1 MDGINVLL
9 EYFLIFK
16 DIEIKSEN
24 NANIIKKIDKIIK
37 ILENAKN
44 RTKANIEYLT
54 DYNLVEEIA
63 KRYDFSIVNS
73 ELSNKVLNEYSLNN
87 VDEIKVNDNVPTY
100 LKEIINSSKKGIDN
114 ILYDIMLN
122 LDRYNV
128 YFMNKK
134 TKSADLP
141 INSDIPFEELDVQLK
156 DVLSYLEVKEEE
168 LDKELVTDLGRY
180 ADLDKFKEMA
190 IAVKTGTDIK
200 FALYDKIQDKNVLVS
215 ILLHSSLENIENV
228 GKVFEKYKDKI
239 NKVVAGIP
247 SIFIKDVVSSK
258 CKYGVLTHYNNFM
271 GNVSLVQEFNL
282 DFKSM
287 TESPVF
293 LVNDPVKN
301 RKLIEQL
308 QSIGVKVNNVL
319 EHVGNILV
327 IKPDVVFKNI
337 NTLAL
342 YGVNLTDDNNNY
354 GYSLLGMEELD
365 LKLDYLIEHPDPNIS
380 WKKSD
385 GIRLDNLDLIRGL
398 VIKDDYLKWKNNF
411 KYDKLDNASLEG
423 TEFSNEP
430 FDLTK
435 REMILEQFP
444 EIVGIESKFLVS
456 EEDYYAVGFNVVSRN
471 RVLRNLYNYKNKD
484 KSDFKEMFMKSL
496 EYKSNVKNSEEVFGA
511 IKQPLEMGDES
522 VKLS

>member
-1 MDGINVLL
+1 M
-9 EYFLIFK
+9 
-16 DIEIKSEN
+16 
-24 NANIIKKIDKIIK
+24 
-37 ILENAKN
+37 
-44 RTKANIEYLT
+44 
-54 DYNLVEEIA
+54 
-63 KRYDFSIVNS
+63 
-73 ELSNKVLNEYSLNN
+73 
-87 VDEIKVNDNVPTY
+87 
-100 LKEIINSSKKGIDN
+100 
-114 ILYDIMLN
+114 YDITLN
-122 LDRYNV
+122 VNRYNA
-128 YFMNKK
+128 YYMNKK
-134 TKSADLP
+134 SRSQDLP
-141 INSDIPFEELDVQLK
+141 LTSDIPFEELDVQLK
-156 DVLSYLEVKEEE
+156 DILSYLNVKDGE

-180 ADLDKFKEMA
+180 VDLNKFKEMA
-190 IAVKTGTDIK
+190 IAVKTGTDVK

-239 NKVVAGIP
+239 NKVVAGVP
-247 SIFIKDVVSSK
+247 SIFIKDLVNSK
-258 CKYGVLTHYNNFM
+258 CKFDVLTHYNNFM
-271 GNVSLVQEFNL
+271 GNVSLIQEFNL

-301 RKLIEQL
+301 KQLIEQL
-308 QSIGVKVNNVL
+308 LSMGVKVNNVL
-319 EHVGNILV
+319 ERVGNILV
-327 IKPDVVFKNI
+327 VKPDVVFKNI

-365 LKLDYLIEHPDPNIS
+365 LKLDYLIEQGL

-411 KYDKLDNASLEG
+411 KYDKLDNTSLEKG
-423 TEFSNEP
+423 EFSNET

-435 REMILEQFP
+435 REMVLQQYP
-444 EIVGIESKFLVS
+444 EMADIESKFLVS

-484 KSDFKEMFMKSL
+484 KSDFKEMFIKSL

>member
-16 DIEIKSEN
+16 NIEIKNEN
-24 NANIIKKIDKIIK
+24 NLQIIKKIDKIIK
-37 ILENAKN
+37 VLENAKN

-54 DYNLVEEIA
+54 DYNLVEELS
-63 KRYDFSIVNS
+63 KRYDSNLVNS
-73 ELSNKVLNEYSLNN
+73 ELYNKVLSEYGFSNE
-87 VDEIKVNDNVPTY
+87 DEIKTSDKVPSY
-100 LKEIINSSKKGIDN
+100 LKEMLNSSKKGIDN

-134 TKSADLP
+134 TKSVDLP
-141 INSDIPFEELDVQLK
+141 LTSDIPFEELDVQLK

-190 IAVKTGTDIK
+190 IAIKTSNDVK
-200 FALYDKIQDKNVLVS
+200 FALFDKIQDKNVLVS
-215 ILLHSSLENIENV
+215 ILLHSNLETIETI
-228 GKVFEKYKDKI
+228 GKVFEKYKDKV
-239 NKVVAGIP
+239 NKVVAGVP

-258 CKYGVLTHYNNFM
+258 CKYNVLTHYNNFL
-271 GNVSLVQEFNL
+271 GNVALVQEYNL

-287 TESPVF
+287 TENPVF
-293 LVNDPVKN
+293 LVNVPIKN
-301 RKLIEQL
+301 KQMIEQL
-308 QSIGVKVNNVL
+308 KNMGVKINNVL
-319 EHVGNILV
+319 EYVGNILV
-327 IKPDVVFKNI
+327 IKPDIVFRNI

-342 YGVNLTDDNNNY
+342 YGINLTDDNNNY

-365 LKLDYLIEHPDPNIS
+365 IKLDYLIEQGL

-398 VIKDDYLKWKNNF
+398 IIKDDYLKWKNNF
-411 KYDKLDNASLEG
+411 KYDRLDSASLEKC
-423 TEFSNEP
+423 EFSNEP

-435 REMILEQFP
+435 REIILEQYP
-444 EIVGIESKFLVS
+444 EVADIESKFLVS
-456 EEDYYAVGFNVVSRN
+456 EEDYYSVGFNVISRN

-484 KSDFKEMFMKSL
+484 KSNFKEMFIKSL

>member
-9 EYFLIFK
+9 EYFLTFK
-16 DIEIKSEN
+16 NIEVNNEN
-24 NANIIKKIDKIIK
+24 NAHIIKKIDKIIK
-37 ILENAKN
+37 VLENAKN
-44 RTKANIEYLT
+44 RTKASIEYLT

-73 ELSNKVLNEYSLNN
+73 ELSTKVLNEYSLNN
-87 VDEIKVNDNVPTY
+87 ADEIKTSDKVPSY
-100 LKEIINSSKKGIDN
+100 LKEMINSSKKGIDN

-141 INSDIPFEELDVQLK
+141 LTSDIPFEELDVQLK
-156 DVLSYLEVKEEE
+156 DVLSYLEVQEEE

-190 IAVKTGTDIK
+190 IAVKTGTDVK
-200 FALYDKIQDKNVLVS
+200 FALFDKIQDKNVLVS
-215 ILLHSSLENIENV
+215 ILLHSNLETIETI
-228 GKVFEKYKDKI
+228 GKVFEKYKDKV
-239 NKVVAGIP
+239 NKVVAGVP

-258 CKYGVLTHYNNFM
+258 CKYDVLTHYNNFL
-271 GNVSLVQEFNL
+271 GNIALIQEYNL

-293 LVNDPVKN
+293 LINDPIKN
-301 RKLIEQL
+301 KQMIEQL
-308 QSIGVKVNNVL
+308 KNMGVKVNNVL

-327 IKPDVVFKNI
+327 IKPDIVFRNL

-342 YGVNLTDDNNNY
+342 YGINLTDDDNNY

-365 LKLDYLIEHPDPNIS
+365 MKLDYLIEQGL

-385 GIRLDNLDLIRGL
+385 GVRLDNLDLIRGL
-398 VIKDDYLKWKNNF
+398 IIKDDYLKWKNNF
-411 KYDKLDNASLEG
+411 KYDRLDNASLEKS
-423 TEFSNEP
+423 EFSNEP

-435 REMILEQFP
+435 REMILEQYS
-444 EIVGIESKFLVS
+444 EIADIESKFLVS

>member
-9 EYFLIFK
+9 EYFLTFK
-16 DIEIKSEN
+16 NIEVNNEN
-24 NANIIKKIDKIIK
+24 NAHIIKKIDKIIK
-37 ILENAKN
+37 VLESAKN
-44 RTKANIEYLT
+44 RTKASIEYLT

-73 ELSNKVLNEYSLNN
+73 ELSTKVLNEYSLNN
-87 VDEIKVNDNVPTY
+87 ADEIKTSEKVPSY

-134 TKSADLP
+134 TKSVDLP
-141 INSDIPFEELDVQLK
+141 LTSDIPFEKLDVQLK
-156 DVLSYLEVKEEE
+156 DVLSYLEIKEEE

-190 IAVKTGTDIK
+190 IAVKTGTDVK
-200 FALYDKIQDKNVLVS
+200 FALFDKIQDKNVLVS
-215 ILLHSSLENIENV
+215 ILLHSNLETIETI
-228 GKVFEKYKDKI
+228 GKVFEKYKDKV
-239 NKVVAGIP
+239 NKVVAGVP

-258 CKYGVLTHYNNFM
+258 CKYDVLTHYNNFM
-271 GNVSLVQEFNL
+271 GNVALIQDYNL

-301 RKLIEQL
+301 KQIIEQL
-308 QSIGVKVNNVL
+308 KNRGVNINKIL
-319 EHVGNILV
+319 ENIESHVGNILA
-327 IKPDVVFKNI
+327 IKPDVVFRNLD
-337 NTLAL
+337 TLAL
-342 YGVNLTDDNNNY
+342 YGINLTDDDNNH
-354 GYSLLGMEELD
+354 GYSLLGMEDLD
-365 LKLDYLIEHPDPNIS
+365 VKLDYFIEKGE
-380 WKKSD
+380 WEKGKKF
-385 GIRLDNLDLIRGL
+385 DNLDYVRGL
-398 VIKDDYLKWKNNF
+398 IIRDDYLKWKNNF
-411 KYDKLDNASLEG
+411 KYDRLDNTSLEKS
-423 TEFSNEP
+423 EFSNET

-435 REMILEQFP
+435 REMVLQQYP
-444 EIVGIESKFLVS
+444 EIADIESKFLVS

-484 KSDFKEMFMKSL
+484 KSDFKEMFIKSL

>member
-16 DIEIKSEN
+16 NIEIKNEN
-24 NANIIKKIDKIIK
+24 NLQIIKKIDKIIK
-37 ILENAKN
+37 VLENAKN

-54 DYNLVEEIA
+54 DYNLVEELS
-63 KRYDFSIVNS
+63 KRYDSNLVNS
-73 ELSNKVLNEYSLNN
+73 ELNSKVLSEYGFSNE
-87 VDEIKVNDNVPTY
+87 DEIKTSDKVPSY
-100 LKEIINSSKKGIDN
+100 LKEMLNSSKKGIDN

-134 TKSADLP
+134 TKSVDLP
-141 INSDIPFEELDVQLK
+141 LTSDIPFEELDVQLK
-156 DVLSYLEVKEEE
+156 DVLSYLEVKEAE

-190 IAVKTGTDIK
+190 IAIKTSNDVK
-200 FALYDKIQDKNVLVS
+200 FALFDKIQDKNVLVS
-215 ILLHSSLENIENV
+215 ILLHSNLETIETI
-228 GKVFEKYKDKI
+228 GKVFEKYKDKV
-239 NKVVAGIP
+239 NKVVAGVP

-258 CKYGVLTHYNNFM
+258 CKYNVLTHYNNFL
-271 GNVSLVQEFNL
+271 GNVALVQEYNL

-287 TESPVF
+287 TENPVF
-293 LVNDPVKN
+293 LVNDHIKN
-301 RKLIEQL
+301 KQMIEQL
-308 QSIGVKVNNVL
+308 KNMGVKINNVL
-319 EHVGNILV
+319 EYVGNILV
-327 IKPDVVFKNI
+327 IKPDIVFRNI

-342 YGVNLTDDNNNY
+342 YGINLTDDNNNY

-365 LKLDYLIEHPDPNIS
+365 IKLDYLIEQGL

-398 VIKDDYLKWKNNF
+398 IIKDDYLKWKNNF
-411 KYDKLDNASLEG
+411 KYDRLDSASLEKC
-423 TEFSNEP
+423 EFSNEP

-435 REMILEQFP
+435 REIILEQYP
-444 EIVGIESKFLVS
+444 EVADIESKFLVS
-456 EEDYYAVGFNVVSRN
+456 EEDYYSVGFNVISRN

-484 KSDFKEMFMKSL
+484 KSNFKEMFIKSL
-496 EYKSNVKNSEEVFGA
+496 EYKSNVKDSEEVFGA

>member
-16 DIEIKSEN
+16 DIEIKNEN
-24 NANIIKKIDKIIK
+24 NAHIIKKIDKILK
-37 ILENAKN
+37 VLENAKN
-44 RTKANIEYLT
+44 RTKASIEYLT
-54 DYNLVEEIA
+54 DYNLIEELS
-63 KRYDFSIVNS
+63 KRYDSNVVNN
-73 ELSNKVLNEYSLNN
+73 ELNNKVLNEYSLTNE
-87 VDEIKVNDNVPTY
+87 DEIKTSEKVPSY

-134 TKSADLP
+134 TKSVDLP
-141 INSDIPFEELDVQLK
+141 LTSDIPFEELDVQLK
-156 DVLSYLEVKEEE
+156 DVLSYLEIKEEE

-190 IAVKTGTDIK
+190 IAVKTGTDVK

-215 ILLHSSLENIENV
+215 ILLHSNLETIETI
-228 GKVFEKYKDKI
+228 GKVFEKYKDKV
-239 NKVVAGIP
+239 NKVVAGVP

-258 CKYGVLTHYNNFM
+258 CKYDVLTHYNNFL
-271 GNVSLVQEFNL
+271 GNVALIQEYNL

-293 LVNDPVKN
+293 LINDPIKN
-301 RKLIEQL
+301 KQMIEQL
-308 QSIGVKVNNVL
+308 KNLGVKINNVL

-327 IKPDVVFKNI
+327 IKPDIVFRNI

-342 YGVNLTDDNNNY
+342 YGINLTDDDNNY

-365 LKLDYLIEHPDPNIS
+365 MKLDYLVEQGL

-385 GIRLDNLDLIRGL
+385 GVRLDNLDLIRGL
-398 VIKDDYLKWKNNF
+398 IIKDDYLKWKNNF
-411 KYDKLDNASLEG
+411 KYDRLDSASLEKS
-423 TEFSNEP
+423 EFSNET

-435 REMILEQFP
+435 REMILEQYP
-444 EIVGIESKFLVS
+444 EISDIESKFLVS
-456 EEDYYAVGFNVVSRN
+456 EEDYYSVGFNVISRN

-484 KSDFKEMFMKSL
+484 KTNFKEMFIKSL

>member
-9 EYFLIFK
+9 EYFLTFK
-16 DIEIKSEN
+16 NIEIKNEN
-24 NANIIKKIDKIIK
+24 NTHIIKKIDKIIK
-37 ILENAKN
+37 VLENAKN
-44 RTKANIEYLT
+44 RTKASIEYLT
-54 DYNLVEEIA
+54 DYNLVEELA

-73 ELSNKVLNEYSLNN
+73 ELNNKVLNEYSLNN
-87 VDEIKVNDNVPTY
+87 EDEIKTSDKVPSY
-100 LKEIINSSKKGIDN
+100 LKEILNSSKKGIDN

-134 TKSADLP
+134 IKSVDLP
-141 INSDIPFEELDVQLK
+141 LTSDIPFEELDVQLK
-156 DVLSYLEVKEEE
+156 DVLSYLEIKEEE

-180 ADLDKFKEMA
+180 ADLDKFKELA
-190 IAVKTGTDIK
+190 ISIKTSNDVK
-200 FALYDKIQDKNVLVS
+200 FALFDKIQDKNVLVS
-215 ILLHSSLENIENV
+215 ILLHSNLENIENV

-239 NKVVAGIP
+239 NKVVSGIP
-247 SIFIKDVVSSK
+247 SIFIKTQVNSK
-258 CKYGVLTHYNNFM
+258 CKFDVLTHYNNFM
-271 GNVSLVQEFNL
+271 ANVSLIQEFNL
-282 DFKSM
+282 DFKRM

-301 RKLIEQL
+301 KQLIERL

-319 EHVGNILV
+319 EYVGKILV

-365 LKLDYLIEHPDPNIS
+365 LKLDYLIEQGL

-411 KYDKLDNASLEG
+411 KYDKLDNASLEKS
-423 TEFSNEP
+423 EFTNEP
-430 FDLTK
+430 FDLAK
-435 REMILEQFP
+435 REMLLEQYP
-444 EIVGIESKFLVS
+444 EINDIESKYLVS
-456 EEDYYAVGFNVVSRN
+456 DEDYYAVGFNLVSRN
-471 RVLRNLYNYKNKD
+471 RVLRNFNNFNNKD
-484 KSDFKEMFMKSL
+484 KNNFKEIFMKSL
-496 EYKSNVKNSEEVFGA
+496 KYQSNIKNSEEVFSA
-511 IKQPLEMGDES
+511 IMPNLEMGDKS

>member
-9 EYFLIFK
+9 EYFLTFK
-16 DIEIKSEN
+16 NIEIKNEN
-24 NANIIKKIDKIIK
+24 NTHIIKKIDKIIK
-37 ILENAKN
+37 VLENAKN
-44 RTKANIEYLT
+44 RTKASIEYLT
-54 DYNLVEEIA
+54 DYNLIEELS
-63 KRYDFSIVNS
+63 KRYDSNVVNN
-73 ELSNKVLNEYSLNN
+73 ELNNKVLNEYNLSN
-87 VDEIKVNDNVPTY
+87 VDEIKTSEKVPSY
-100 LKEIINSSKKGIDN
+100 LNEIINSSKKGIDN

-134 TKSADLP
+134 TKSVDLP
-141 INSDIPFEELDVQLK
+141 LTSDIPFEELDVQLK
-156 DVLSYLEVKEEE
+156 DVLSYLEIKEEE
-168 LDKELVTDLGRY
+168 LDKELVTDLARY

-190 IAVKTGTDIK
+190 ISIKTSNDVK
-200 FALYDKIQDKNVLVS
+200 FALFDKIQDKNVLVS
-215 ILLHSSLENIENV
+215 ILLHSNLETIENI
-228 GKVFEKYKDKI
+228 GKVFEKYKDKV
-239 NKVVAGIP
+239 NKVVAGVP
-247 SIFIKDVVSSK
+247 SIFVKDVVSSK
-258 CKYGVLTHYNNFM
+258 CKYDVLTHYNNFL
-271 GNVSLVQEFNL
+271 GNVALIQEYNL

-293 LVNDPVKN
+293 LINDPIKN
-301 RKLIEQL
+301 KQIVEQL
-308 QSIGVKVNNVL
+308 KNLGVKINNVL

-327 IKPDVVFKNI
+327 IKPDIVFRNI

-342 YGVNLTDDNNNY
+342 YGINLTDDDNNY

-365 LKLDYLIEHPDPNIS
+365 VKLDYLIEQGL

-398 VIKDDYLKWKNNF
+398 IIKDDYLKWKNNF
-411 KYDKLDNASLEG
+411 KYDRLDNTSLEKG
-423 TEFSNEP
+423 EFSNET

-435 REMILEQFP
+435 REMVLQQYP
-444 EIVGIESKFLVS
+444 EIADIESKFLVS
-456 EEDYYAVGFNVVSRN
+456 EEDYYAVGFNLVSRN
-471 RVLRNLYNYKNKD
+471 RVIRNLYNYKNKD
-484 KSDFKEMFMKSL
+484 KSDFKEMFIKSL

>member
-9 EYFLIFK
+9 EYFLTFK
-16 DIEIKSEN
+16 NIEIKNEN
-24 NANIIKKIDKIIK
+24 NTHIIKKIDKIIK
-37 ILENAKN
+37 VLENAKN
-44 RTKANIEYLT
+44 RAKASIEYLT
-54 DYNLVEEIA
+54 DYNLIEELS
-63 KRYDFSIVNS
+63 KRYDSNVVNN
-73 ELSNKVLNEYSLNN
+73 ELNNKVLNEYNLSN
-87 VDEIKVNDNVPTY
+87 VDEVKTSEKVPSY

-134 TKSADLP
+134 TKSVDLP
-141 INSDIPFEELDVQLK
+141 LTSDIPFEKLDVQLK
-156 DVLSYLEVKEEE
+156 DVLSYLEIKEEE

-180 ADLDKFKEMA
+180 ADLDKFKELA
-190 IAVKTGTDIK
+190 ISIKTSNDVK
-200 FALYDKIQDKNVLVS
+200 FALFDKIQDKNVLVS
-215 ILLHSSLENIENV
+215 ILLHSNLETIENI
-228 GKVFEKYKDKI
+228 GKVFEKYKDKV

-258 CKYGVLTHYNNFM
+258 CKYDVLTHYNNFL
-271 GNVSLVQEFNL
+271 GNVALIQEYNL

-293 LVNDPVKN
+293 LINDPIKN
-301 RKLIEQL
+301 KQMIEQL
-308 QSIGVKVNNVL
+308 KNLGVKINNVL
-319 EHVGNILV
+319 EHVGNMLV
-327 IKPDVVFKNI
+327 IKPDIVFRNI

-342 YGVNLTDDNNNY
+342 YGINLTDDDNNY

-365 LKLDYLIEHPDPNIS
+365 VKLDYLIEQGL

-398 VIKDDYLKWKNNF
+398 IIKDDYLKWKNNF
-411 KYDKLDNASLEG
+411 KYDRLDNTSLEKS
-423 TEFSNEP
+423 EFSNDT

-435 REMILEQFP
+435 REMVLQQYP
-444 EIVGIESKFLVS
+444 EIADIESKFLVS

-484 KSDFKEMFMKSL
+484 KSDFKEMFIKSL

>member
-9 EYFLIFK
+9 EYLLVFK
-16 DIEIKSEN
+16 DIELKNEN
-24 NANIIKKIDKIIK
+24 NVQIIKKIDKVIK
-37 ILENAKN
+37 VLENTKN
-44 RTKANIEYLT
+44 RTKASIEYLT
-54 DYNLVEEIA
+54 DYNLFEELS
-63 KRYDFSIVNS
+63 KRYDSNVVNN
-73 ELSNKVLNEYSLNN
+73 ELNNKVLNEYSLTNE
-87 VDEIKVNDNVPTY
+87 DEIKTSEKVPSY

-134 TKSADLP
+134 TKSVDLP
-141 INSDIPFEELDVQLK
+141 LTSDIPFEELDVQLK
-156 DVLSYLEVKEEE
+156 DVLSYLEIKEEE

-190 IAVKTGTDIK
+190 IAVKTGTNVK

-247 SIFIKDVVSSK
+247 SIFIKDLVNSK
-258 CKYGVLTHYNNFM
+258 CKFDVLTHYNNFM
-271 GNVSLVQEFNL
+271 GNVALLQEFNL

-293 LVNDPVKN
+293 LVNNPVKN
-301 RKLIEQL
+301 RKLIEQFVRM
-308 QSIGVKVNNVL
+308 GVKVNNVL

-327 IKPDVVFKNI
+327 IKPDVVFRNI

-342 YGVNLTDDNNNY
+342 YGVNLTDDDNNY

-365 LKLDYLIEHPDPNIS
+365 LKLDYLIEHPDPNIR

-411 KYDKLDNASLEG
+411 KYDKLDNALLEKS
-423 TEFSNEP
+423 EFTNEP
-430 FDLTK
+430 LDLTM
-435 REMILEQFP
+435 REMLLEQYP
-444 EIVGIESKFLVS
+444 EISEIESKYLVS

-471 RVLRNLYNYKNKD
+471 RVLRNLNNFKNKD
-484 KSDFKEMFMKSL
+484 KSNFKEMFIKSL
-496 EYKSNVKNSEEVFGA
+496 KYQSNVKNSEEVFSA
-511 IKQPLEMGDES
+511 IMPNLEMGDES